1 MNKRRFTWFLMLLL
15 IVTVAV
21 SMWIWWSAQAG
32 PYAYT
37 VISEYDRLEGHMSH
51 RIRSINSFAVTVDLG
66 SGEVIDT
73 FPIDIRVPMRIR
85 LDPTG
90 QELYV
95 TGSEG
100 HPEEI
105 SRDHWSA
112 ESPQWED
119 IHVYDVR
126 TGKLART
133 IKLPEDADGSVRGM
147 SITPDGNRLYISNPY
162 ENVEDA
168 PTVEKQKRRWALD
181 PQTGEFLFGFD
192 VSPGTYLTNDG
203 NKGYDLYGG
212 KDGILGPGFTAI
224 DIKNDMIV
232 TAYHDFDRLM
242 EEQGGLKIEGIE
254 FGYPHMEDYRPMR
267 FYDRDTYEQIGELDL
282 RENFEADRKLGFS
295 SRVPH
300 AITNNK
306 KYRVVGIRAET
317 DSPNEYEYFLRWI
330 DIQNMEIV
338 DTIRIWEGSGRTLG
352 PVAH

>member
-203 NKGYDLYGG
+203 NKGFFKGQTLRFTFSRSETRLISMT
-212 KDGILGPGFTAI
+212 GIWAENNLLENNQ
-224 DIKNDMIV
+224 K
-232 TAYHDFDRLM
+232 M
-242 EEQGGLKIEGIE
+242 EKLK
-254 FGYPHMEDYRPMR
+254 
-267 FYDRDTYEQIGELDL
+267 TNQ
-282 RENFEADRKLGFS
+282 RKCCIYL
-295 SRVPH
+295 
-300 AITNNK
+300 K
-306 KYRVVGIRAET
+306 KYR
-317 DSPNEYEYFLRWI
+317 DC
-330 DIQNMEIV
+330 
-338 DTIRIWEGSGRTLG
+338 
-352 PVAH
+352 